1 MTTRRLTDRL
11 VDLDSLTVLDRV
23 AATGSLSG
31 AAGALGVTQQAVS
44 ARVRSLERA
53 VGQRLVARSASGS
66 VLTDAGRL
74 LVDLGAP
81 VLEASGRLEAAAQAL
96 RQDGG
101 TLVVAASQT
110 IAEMLVPQW
119 VMSSRERSPGTAVR
133 LVAGNSEA
141 VIDAVRSGSA
151 HLGFIETPAV
161 PTDLASATVHVDEL
175 AVVAAP
181 GHPWAER
188 GSVTADDLAA
198 TALLVREPGSGTRAT
213 VDAWLAADGR
223 TPAEPAAVLESSAVI
238 RAAARAGIAPAVLS
252 LRTIRADLD
261 AGLLVRVAV
270 DGPAF
275 SRPFTAVWTEPLSAA
290 AAEFMVTAASPVAG
304 DGGRGAAVRRS

>member
-23 AATGSLSG
+23 AATGSLTG
-31 AAGALGVTQQAVS
+31 AADALGVTQQAVS

-53 VGQRLVARSASGS
+53 VGQRLVVRSTTGS

-81 VLEASGRLEAAAQAL
+81 VLEAAGRLEAAARAL
-96 RQDGG
+96 AQNGG

-110 IAEMLVPQW
+110 TAEMLVPQW
-119 VMSSRERSPGTAVR
+119 VIRSGQRSPETAVR
-133 LVAGNSEA
+133 LVAGNSETVA
-141 VIDAVRSGSA
+141 DLVRTGSA

-161 PTDLASATVHVDEL
+161 PSDLASTTVHVDEL
-175 AVVAAP
+175 AVVTAP
-181 GHPWAER
+181 GHPWAAR
-188 GSVTADDLAA
+188 GSVSAQDLAA

-213 VDAWLAADGR
+213 VDAWLAAAGR

-238 RAAARAGIAPAVLS
+238 RAAARAGMAPAVLS
-252 LRTIRADLD
+252 LRTIQADLD

-275 SRPFTAVWTEPLSAA
+275 TRPFTAVWTEPMTAA
-290 AAEFMVTAASPVAG
+290 AAAFMATAASPVVG
-304 DGGRGAAVRRS
+304 DGGRGDEVRRS

>member
-31 AAGALGVTQQAVS
+31 AADALGVTQQAVS

-119 VMSSRERSPGTAVR
+119 VMRSRERSPGTAVR
-133 LVAGNSEA
+133 LVAGNSET
-141 VIDAVRSGSA
+141 VVDLVRSGSA

-181 GHPWAER
+181 GHPWAAR

-275 SRPFTAVWTEPLSAA
+275 SRPLTAVWTEPLSAA

-304 DGGRGAAVRRS
+304 DGGGAAVRRS